1 MTPDHWQ
8 LYRLMFK
15 SRCFEEAVRKIWKA
29 GLISGEMHL
38 GLGEEAIAAGIV
50 SQLGAQDAMALEH
63 RGTPPLLMRGVD
75 PYALLRE
82 FMGQPDGLCGGM
94 GGHMHLFEPQK
105 LAATSGIVGA
115 SGPAAVGF
123 ALAGQMLR
131 PGSLAVAFF
140 GESATSQ
147 GMLMEAFNLAAVW
160 RLPVLFV
167 CKDNELGITTPSAT
181 AVSGN
186 LLARAQAFGLQAWEV
201 DGADVGAVW
210 SVAEAALRQVRAGQG
225 PGFIWAHCVH
235 LEGHFLGDGLLD
247 MLRRPVYS
255 FKKRIWLMI
264 KGFFKSGGASWAER
278 IASMRQILGVVGS
291 AQRQVSWQND
301 PLVRSRQ
308 ILNEDNPQRLREME
322 SAIRSEV
329 DQITALA
336 LQPGLGAL

>member
-1 MTPDHWQ
+1 MPPDHWH

-15 SRCFEEAVRKIWKA
+15 SRCFEEAVRTIWKA

-38 GLGEEAIAAGIV
+38 GLGEEAIAAAVV
-50 SQLGAQDAMALEH
+50 SQLGERDAMALEH
-63 RGTPPLLMRGVD
+63 RGTPPLLMRGID
-75 PYALLRE
+75 SYALLRE

-94 GGHMHLFEPQK
+94 GGHMHLFEPHK
-105 LAATSGIVGA
+105 LAASSGIVGA

-147 GMLMEAFNLAAVW
+147 GMLMEAFNLASAW
-160 RLPVLFV
+160 KLPVLFV
-167 CKDNELGITTPSAT
+167 CKDNALGITTPSET
-181 AVSGN
+181 AVAGS
-186 LLARAQAFGLQAWEV
+186 LLARAQAFGMQAWEV

-210 SVAEAALRQVRAGQG
+210 SVAEKALAWVRAGQG

-264 KGFFKSGGASWAER
+264 KSFFSRRGAAWPER
-278 IASMRQILGVVGS
+278 VAAMRQILGVVFS
-291 AQRQVSWQND
+291 AQRQVSWQRD
-301 PLVRSRQ
+301 PLVLSRMQ
-308 ILNEDNPQRLREME
+308 LNAENPQRLQELE
-322 SAIRSEV
+322 GAIRSEIAGIV
-329 DQITALA
+329 AQA
-336 LQPGLGAL
+336 LQPGRSVA